1 MPGVKTRPL
10 PIRPFLLKMARTM
23 LMLLIA
29 TSASLPPEA
38 VLLKQA
44 STQLVQIIASD
55 PSDARP
61 HLLLGRV
68 YSRAGAPAEAMGEF
82 RIAAADGSLAG
93 LLAEAHQQSRLA
105 DWSAVLD
112 EATRAQSLAQQSGK
126 AAQELDALL
135 LEAYA
140 RLGLGRYEQALADCQ
155 RIESSPP
162 APLSRN
168 DRARLL
174 ATKAGALGLKAQEG
188 GIGALLTIGPRVKG
202 VFEQAIAAD
211 PRHALAWYGLGRY
224 YLEAP
229 LFLNNRG
236 EALRCLIRADQL
248 DPGDINI
255 RSWYLYALGANGHQN
270 QEHAG
275 LSAFQ
280 SDFAD
285 APIARSL
292 LAKLEAGH
300 APK

>member
-1 MPGVKTRPL
+1 
-10 PIRPFLLKMARTM
+10 M
-23 LMLLIA
+23 LMLLVAASA
-29 TSASLPPEA
+29 TLPPEA
-38 VLLKQA
+38 VLLRQA
-44 STQLVQIIASD
+44 RTQLVRTIASD

-68 YSRAGAPAEAMGEF
+68 YARAGAPARALGEF
-82 RIAAADGSLAG
+82 RVAAADGSLAG

-105 DWSAVLD
+105 NWSAVLD
-112 EATRAQSLAQQSGK
+112 EATRAEALARQSGAAAQQ
-126 AAQELDALL
+126 LDARL

-140 RLGLGRYEQALADCQ
+140 RLGLGHYQQALAGCKKL
-155 RIESSPP
+155 ESSPP

-174 ATKAGALGLKAQEG
+174 ATKAGALGLEAQEG

-202 VFEQAIAAD
+202 VFEQAIAANPD
-211 PRHALAWYGLGRY
+211 HGLAWYGLGRY

-236 EALRCLIRADQL
+236 EALRCLSRADAL

-255 RSWYLYALGANGHQN
+255 RSWYLYALGANGHHN

-275 LSAFQ
+275 LPAFQ
-280 SDFAD
+280 RDFAD
-285 APIARSL
+285 APIAGSL

-300 APK
+300 PPK